1 MSFNHNPL
9 LLDPTTSAAAA
20 CGNSN
25 STNSTVE
32 RTTPVAILF
41 QPNLMI
47 MCFYTAT
54 TQLWVSF
61 LRP

>member
-9 LLDPTTSAAAA
+9 LLDPTASAAAA
-20 CGNSN
+20 RGNSN
-25 STNSTVE
+25 SINSTVE
-32 RTTPVAILF
+32 RTAPVAALF

-47 MCFYTAT
+47 KYFYTAT